1 MTKITKIG
9 PNGLALIKKFEGFSS
24 KPYNDPASGGLPI
37 TIGWGSTRYADG
49 TKVTLKDPA
58 ITKEQADIL
67 FLQTIKQY
75 ELAVDAFCRDDINQN
90 QFDSLV
96 SFAYN
101 LGVNALKT
109 STLLKKVNANPNDV
123 VGIAQQFNK
132 WVNANGKPLKG
143 LILRRAEEAEL
154 FFKE

>member
-1 MTKITKIG
+1 MSKITKIG
-9 PNGLALIKKFEGFSS
+9 KEGLNLIKKFEGWSA
-24 KPYNDPASGGLPI
+24 KPYLCPAMVP

-49 TKVTLKDPA
+49 TKVTMKDLP
-58 ITKEQADIL
+58 ITKEQGEEL
-67 FLQTIKQY
+67 LLKTLHQY
-75 ELAVDAFCRDDINQN
+75 EQSVDAFCVDSLNQY
-90 QFDSLV
+90 QFDALV

-143 LILRRAEEAEL
+143 LILRRQAEAAL
-154 FFKE
+154 FFKS